1 MEFMLFCF
9 WITLIFVLLS
19 LYPSAMEG
27 LQNMLKDII
36 TAVVMTIAAIIKGVR
51 RAWQWI
57 RSL

>member
-1 MEFMLFCF
+1 MLFCF
-9 WITLIFVLLS
+9 WITLIFALLS

-27 LQNMLKDII
+27 LQDMLKDII